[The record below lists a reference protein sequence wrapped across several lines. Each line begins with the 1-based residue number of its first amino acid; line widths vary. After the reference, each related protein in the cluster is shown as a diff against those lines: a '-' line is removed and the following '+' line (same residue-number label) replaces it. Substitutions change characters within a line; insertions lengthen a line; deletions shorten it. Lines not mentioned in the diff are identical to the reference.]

1 MSKRNKKK
9 TNLQKTNIQK
19 SIMKIIRE
27 KLKNNFNNLDYLN
40 TTISVI
46 SLIIS
51 LCVAKQANHISNT
64 VNNFNYKMA
73 QLNLTIESYNT
84 PDIMKIEN
92 DNQAFTLSPYKI
104 YPTVNKFSG
113 SYSEVIFS
121 YVKNSV
127 VDMVSYEINKIMP
140 ESIILNDEIPLIVT
154 GFNNKELIFYIS
166 SPSLKSFDLI
176 HIIFKGYNNEFYI
189 YTMIFSTKNYMAYF
203 LDNIDVNNKTLLNKI
218 INQLE
223 LTISSQSLQETIKI
237 QRKDISESLT
247 Y

>member
-1 MSKRNKKK
+1 MSKRKK
-9 TNLQKTNIQK
+9 TNSHKTNKQK
-19 SIMKIIRE
+19 PIMKIIRE
-27 KLKNNFNNLDYLN
+27 KFKNNLNNLDYIN
-40 TTISVI
+40 IIISVI
-46 SLIIS
+46 SIIIS

-73 QLNLTIESYNT
+73 QLNLAIENYNT

-92 DNQAFTLSPYKI
+92 NNQAFTLSPYKI

-127 VDMVSYEINKIMP
+127 VDMVSYETNKITS

-154 GFNNKELIFYIS
+154 GFNNKELIFYLS
-166 SPSLKSFDLI
+166 SPSLESFDLI

-189 YTMIFSTKNYMAYF
+189 YTMIFSTKSYMAYF
-203 LDNIDVNNKTLLNKI
+203 LDNVDVNNKTLLNKI
-218 INQLE
+218 IHQFE
-223 LTISSQSLQETIKI
+223 LKITSQSLQETIKK